1 MPEKASS
8 GMMDG
13 VPSMRRDGGAVLC
26 YSFPP
31 YGDAPA
37 ESARASAGA
46 ALLSQ
51 LRAGNQRSTD
61 VRRLLCRDL
70 PPLWYAAGIARR
82 TRNRIMDPVPVLAA
96 DVDSSSAARAN
107 QNNPTRAKP
116 TLVRGLSL
124 LDSVLLLVSGI
135 IGSSIFLTAKDIA
148 VPLPQPILFLLVWVL
163 GAVISLFGCVAF
175 AELGSMFPDSG
186 GQYIYLREA
195 YGDLVAFL
203 YGWMLFAVA
212 NGGSIAALSV
222 ASAAYLGKVFP
233 VASEQRVVFALLGI
247 SVTRAHVLG
256 LVLIAILTYVNVVGL
271 RWGTL
276 LQNVSTWTKFTAMA
290 AFVVLGFAIGK
301 GSWSNFHA
309 PGTSLTMGLAPTQLI
324 SALGV
329 GLIAVF
335 WAYDGW
341 VYITWVA
348 GEVKEPRRNVPLAMV
363 LGVLAVGVIYV
374 AMNMTYVY
382 ALPLKEIAVHETIAH
397 AAAEALFSP
406 GAAMWLSLVIA
417 VSCFS
422 AAATCTLSGA
432 RVYLAMAQD
441 GVFFKR
447 MAVIHPKWR
456 TPAFSL
462 VGQGA
467 WAAALTLSGRYDQ
480 LYTYVIYGMVLSYTL
495 TVMGMFLLR
504 WKRPEIPRPY
514 RCTGYP
520 WLPAIYV
527 LIGAAWTLNTII
539 TRPSEAFW
547 GTAIV
552 LVGVPGYL
560 YWKRSGRA

>member
-1 MPEKASS
+1 MGLPATRQ
-8 GMMDG
+8 
-13 VPSMRRDGGAVLC
+13 PSET
-26 YSFPP
+26 
-31 YGDAPA
+31 
-37 ESARASAGA
+37 ES
-46 ALLSQ
+46 
-51 LRAGNQRSTD
+51 
-61 VRRLLCRDL
+61 
-70 PPLWYAAGIARR
+70 PH
-82 TRNRIMDPVPVLAA
+82 
-96 DVDSSSAARAN
+96 
-107 QNNPTRAKP
+107 KP

-148 VPLPQPILFLLVWVL
+148 TPLPQPVLFLLVWVL
-163 GAVISLFGCVAF
+163 GGVISLFACVAF

-186 GQYIYLREA
+186 GQYVYLREA

-203 YGWMLFAVA
+203 YGWMLFSVA

-222 ASAAYLGKVFP
+222 AAAAYGGQVFP
-233 VASEQRVVFALLGI
+233 VISQDHIVFSLLGVAI
-247 SVTRAHVLG
+247 TRAHIVG
-256 LVLIAILTYVNVVGL
+256 LVLIVILTIVNVLGL
-271 RWGTL
+271 RWGAL

-290 AFVVLGFAIGK
+290 AFVILGFVLGK
-301 GSWSNFHA
+301 GSFSHFSPH
-309 PGTSLTMGLAPTQLI
+309 GVRLSMGLGPTQLI

-348 GEVKEPRRNVPLAMV
+348 GEVKEPRRNVPLSMV
-363 LGVLAVGVIYV
+363 LGVLAVGAIYI

-382 ALPLKEIAVHETIAH
+382 ALPIGEITRHETIAH
-397 AAAEALFSP
+397 AAAAALFSP
-406 GAAMWLSLVIA
+406 SAAVWLSLMIA

-447 MAVIHPKWR
+447 MAQIHPKWR

-462 VGQGA
+462 IGQSI
-467 WAAALTLSGRYDQ
+467 WAAILTLSGHYDQ
-480 LYTYVIYGMVLSYTL
+480 LYTYVMFGMVLSYTL
-495 TVMGMFLLR
+495 TVIGLFILR
-504 WKRPEIPRPY
+504 WKRPDIPRPY
-514 RCTGYP
+514 RCAGYP

-527 LIGAAWTLNTII
+527 LISGAWTLNMII
-539 TRPSEAFW
+539 TRPKEALA
-547 GTAIV
+547 GATIV
-552 LVGVPGYL
+552 LIGVPGYL
-560 YWKRSGRA
+560 YWKRASRQVAG

>member
-1 MPEKASS
+1 
-8 GMMDG
+8 MMD
-13 VPSMRRDGGAVLC
+13 
-26 YSFPP
+26 
-31 YGDAPA
+31 
-37 ESARASAGA
+37 RA
-46 ALLSQ
+46 
-51 LRAGNQRSTD
+51 
-61 VRRLLCRDL
+61 
-70 PPLWYAAGIARR
+70 
-82 TRNRIMDPVPVLAA
+82 PVLP
-96 DVDSSSAARAN
+96 ARENAPSES
-107 QNNPTRAKP
+107 QP

-148 VPLPQPILFLLVWVL
+148 VPLPHPALFLFVWVL
-163 GAVISLFGCVAF
+163 GGLISLCACFPF

-222 ASAAYLGKVFP
+222 AAAAYSGNVFP
-233 VASEQRVVFALLGI
+233 AVSEQRVVFEIAGLAI
-247 SVTRAHVLG
+247 TRAHIFAL
-256 LVLIAILTYVNVVGL
+256 LLIAILTYVNVVGL
-271 RWGTL
+271 RWGAL
-276 LQNVSTWTKFTAMA
+276 LQNVSTWTKFAAMA
-290 AFVVLGFAIGK
+290 GFVVLGFAIGK
-301 GSWSNFHA
+301 GHWSNFESH
-309 PGTSLTMGLAPTQLI
+309 GVGLTLGLSATQLI

-348 GEVKEPRRNVPLAMV
+348 GEVKNPRRNVPLAMF

-374 AMNMTYVY
+374 AMNMTYIY
-382 ALPLKEIAVHETIAH
+382 ALPLNEIATHETIAH
-397 AAAEALFSP
+397 AAAAVLFSP
-406 GAAMWLSLVIA
+406 KPARWLSLMIA
-417 VSCFS
+417 VACFS
-422 AAATCTLSGA
+422 AAATCTLAGA
-432 RVYLAMAQD
+432 RVYMAMAQD

-447 MAVIHPKWR
+447 MAEIHPKWR

-462 VGQGA
+462 IGQGV
-467 WAAALTLSGRYDQ
+467 WAAALTVSGRYDQ

-495 TVMGMFLLR
+495 TVIGFFWLR

-520 WLPAIYV
+520 WLPGIYV
-527 LIGAAWTLNTII
+527 LIGTAWTLNTII
-539 TRPSEAFW
+539 TRPNEAFW

-552 LVGVPGYL
+552 LAGVPGYW
-560 YWKRSGRA
+560 YWKRGSRNASIAH

>member
-1 MPEKASS
+1 
-8 GMMDG
+8 MD
-13 VPSMRRDGGAVLC
+13 
-26 YSFPP
+26 
-31 YGDAPA
+31 
-37 ESARASAGA
+37 
-46 ALLSQ
+46 
-51 LRAGNQRSTD
+51 
-61 VRRLLCRDL
+61 
-70 PPLWYAAGIARR
+70 
-82 TRNRIMDPVPVLAA
+82 
-96 DVDSSSAARAN
+96 SAA
-107 QNNPTRAKP
+107 PTTEKP
-116 TLVRGLSL
+116 ASDSQPQTTLIRGLSL

-148 VPLPQPILFLLVWVL
+148 GPLPQPMLFLLVWVI
-163 GAVISLFGCVAF
+163 GGVVSLFGCAAF
-175 AELGSMFPDSG
+175 AELGSIFPESG
-186 GQYIYLREA
+186 GQYVYLREA

-222 ASAAYLGKVFP
+222 ASAAYTGQVFP
-233 VASEQRVVFALLGI
+233 IVSEDHIVLQLAGI
-247 SVTRAHVLG
+247 TVTRAHLFG
-256 LVLIAILTYVNVVGL
+256 LLLIAILTFVNVVGL

-276 LQNVSTWTKFTAMA
+276 LQNLSTWTKFAAMA
-290 AFVVLGFAIGK
+290 AFVLLGFAIGK
-301 GSWSNFHA
+301 GDWSHFHSH
-309 PGTSLTMGLAPTQLI
+309 GVGLTMGLHPTQLI
-324 SALGV
+324 SAFGL
-329 GLIAVF
+329 GLIAVY

-363 LGVLAVGVIYV
+363 LGVLTVGAIYM
-374 AMNMTYVY
+374 AMNITYLY
-382 ALPLKEIAVHETIAH
+382 ALPLTEIVQHETIAH
-397 AAAEALFSP
+397 AAAAALFSP
-406 GAAMWLSLVIA
+406 HAALWLSLMIA

-462 VGQGA
+462 IGQGI
-467 WAAALTLSGRYDQ
+467 WAAVLTLSGGYSW
-480 LYTYVIYGMVLSYTL
+480 LYTYVIFGMVVSYTL
-495 TVMGMFLLR
+495 TVVGLFLLR

-527 LIGAAWTLNTII
+527 LMGAAWILNTII
-539 TRPSEAFW
+539 KRPVEAFW
-547 GTAIV
+547 SSAIV
-552 LVGVPGYL
+552 LVGVPFYL
-560 YWKRSGRA
+560 YWKRSSKKAASLS

>member
-1 MPEKASS
+1 
-8 GMMDG
+8 MD
-13 VPSMRRDGGAVLC
+13 
-26 YSFPP
+26 
-31 YGDAPA
+31 
-37 ESARASAGA
+37 
-46 ALLSQ
+46 
-51 LRAGNQRSTD
+51 
-61 VRRLLCRDL
+61 
-70 PPLWYAAGIARR
+70 
-82 TRNRIMDPVPVLAA
+82 
-96 DVDSSSAARAN
+96 SAAAPPNIETASKSR
-107 QNNPTRAKP
+107 P

-148 VPLPQPILFLLVWVL
+148 GPLPQPMLFLLVWVI
-163 GAVISLFGCVAF
+163 GGVISLFGCVAF
-175 AELGSMFPDSG
+175 AELGSMFPESG
-186 GQYIYLREA
+186 GQYVYLREA

-212 NGGSIAALSV
+212 NGGTIAALSV
-222 ASAAYLGKVFP
+222 ASAAYTGQVFP
-233 VASEQRVVFALLGI
+233 IVSQEHVVVSLLGI
-247 SVTRAHVLG
+247 TITRAHLFG
-256 LVLIAILTYVNVVGL
+256 LLLIAVLTYVNVVGL

-276 LQNVSTWTKFTAMA
+276 LQNLSTWTKFVAMA
-290 AFVVLGFAIGK
+290 AFVFLGFAIGK
-301 GSWSNFHA
+301 GDWSHFRCHGA
-309 PGTSLTMGLAPTQLI
+309 GLTMGLHPTQLI
-324 SALGV
+324 SAMGIA
-329 GLIAVF
+329 LIAVF

-363 LGVLAVGVIYV
+363 LGVIVVGAIYM
-374 AMNMTYVY
+374 AMNVTYLY
-382 ALPLKEIAVHETIAH
+382 ALPLGEIAQHETIAH
-397 AAAEALFSP
+397 AAAAALFSP
-406 GAAMWLSLVIA
+406 HAAVWLSLMIA
-417 VSCFS
+417 ISCFS

-441 GVFFKR
+441 GVFFER

-462 VGQGA
+462 IGQGI
-467 WAAALTLSGRYDQ
+467 WAALLTISGRYDQ

-495 TVMGMFLLR
+495 TVIGMFLLR

-527 LIGAAWTLNTII
+527 LVGTAWTLNTIF
-539 TRPSEAFW
+539 TRPTEAFW

-560 YWKRSGRA
+560 YWKRNDRKATAVE